1 MATSSGR
8 SIYNRYFGDF
18 RGVDFSSD
26 HTQVNEAR
34 LAYLVNMYRDYQSG
48 QGKAL
53 ETIPGFRRRVNLPG
67 NDPIYGIH
75 SIDDGGTENVLIHAG
90 KRLYK
95 WHNYPHSVGVDV
107 KTTVMLP
114 APTSEE
120 SGIKTFIVAIPDQ
133 AMKLISVIMST
144 GEDITYSVERF
155 DAQAHEMVISRS
167 DLFADD
173 LLTITYYEGELHV
186 EDALFDAMEERKS
199 ESFLFNNRL
208 YMLDGKHYMVY
219 DGQTVKNAVG
229 EAYIPTTYINII
241 PDGENA
247 DIGTEYEQR
256 NMLTPLFKHTFIAD
270 GTTKDFYLNEMAL
283 EAITEVKVY
292 GEVLRDGYTVD
303 LAKGL
308 VSFSEAPVK
317 PQDATSGAYPEFYA
331 GVEITAQK
339 TLTAVSGVT
348 QERENIYE
356 LITECTI
363 ATVFD
368 NRVFFSGNP
377 AYPNHVFYCGR
388 NLTGYV
394 DPTYFGVLN
403 YMQDGVGKSPITG
416 MIPVAD
422 TLMVLKSDTRQDGS
436 VFFHTPHETGL
447 DLQPKIY
454 PSAQGLSGIGCLGA
468 CTNFLD
474 DPVFIS
480 RLGVEAVGQLSVRL
494 ERAVEHRSSLIDAK
508 LLRADLSKASLAEWG
523 GYLMVL
529 VDGSIYMAD
538 SRQKYMHEIGAAQ
551 YEWYYLEGIGVY
563 DDQYQSY
570 KYATQM
576 WDELE
581 GRTVSWCPTCGNGV
595 SACQCGNNEGW
606 IQIPLKLASDVYDE
620 KTDTRVDLRGEAA
633 NEPDEDGKQTS
644 NVFFE
649 ILTVEADDTGYTV
662 PVFYTVRELF
672 DIHDVSLGFEAYL
685 CTETGAYTG
694 GVFREA
700 TVLRTM
706 QDNVFFGTENG
717 VVCSFNFDKRNAT
730 GDIPNNYYTFDGRV
744 IFSGCA
750 TKMDNCGIP
759 HLTKSTVKKSTVI
772 KTRASTSS
780 AAKIKVRTN
789 RKPYEQIARINSTLF
804 SFESL
809 DFADLTFATIDQSL
823 FAIKEREKKW
833 VEKQYY
839 VYSDEFMKPFA
850 LFYISYRYYVAGRYK
865 E

>member
-292 GEVLRDGYTVD
+292 GEVLKDGYTVD

-377 AYPNHVFYCGR
+377 AYPNHIFYCGR

-468 CTNFLD
+468 CVNFLD
-474 DPVFIS
+474 DPIFIS
-480 RLGVEAVGQLSVRL
+480 RLGVEAVGQLSVRY
-494 ERAVEHRSSLIDAK
+494 ERAVEHRSSMIDAK
-508 LLRADLSKASLAEWG
+508 LLRADLTGASLEEWG
-523 GYLMVL
+523 GYLLVL
-529 VDGSIYMAD
+529 VDGCIYMAD
-538 SRQKYMHEIGAAQ
+538 SRQKYVHDIGVPQ
-551 YEWYYLEGIGVY
+551 YEWYYLEGIGVH
-563 DDQYQSY
+563 DGQYPEYRYSGQI
-570 KYATQM
+570 
-576 WDELE
+576 WEELE
-581 GRTVSWCPTCGNGV
+581 GKTVSWCSVCGK
-595 SACQCGNNEGW
+595 SAMGCECGNNDGW
-606 IQIPLKLASDVYDE
+606 ISIPLKLADAVYNAE
-620 KTDTRVDLRGEAA
+620 TNQVSDLRGEVV
-633 NEPDEDGKQTS
+633 NEPDHDGTPKVD
-644 NVFFE
+644 VFFE
-649 ILTVEADDTGYTV
+649 VLSVEPEGITYSV
-662 PVFYTVRELF
+662 PVFYMVYKVYDERGEFVRY
-672 DIHDVSLGFEAYL
+672 EAYL
-685 CTETGAYTG
+685 CDDTGAYTG
-694 GVFREA
+694 GVFRPA
-700 TVLRTM
+700 TVLRAM
-706 QDNVFFGTENG
+706 EDNVFFGTESG
-717 VVCSFNFDKRNAT
+717 VVCSFNFDKRSDM
-730 GDIPNNYYTFDGRV
+730 GDIPHTWYTFDNRA

-759 HLTKSTVKKSTVI
+759 GMTKSTVKKSTVI
-772 KTRASTSS
+772 KTRAAESS

-789 RKPYEQIARINSTLF
+789 RKPYEQIARINNTRF

-809 DFADLTFATIDQSL
+809 DFSDVAFVISDQSL
-823 FAIKEREKKW
+823 FAIKEKEKKW
-833 VEKQYY
+833 VEKQYFI
-839 VYSDEFMKPFA
+839 YSDEYMKPFA
-850 LFYISYRYYVAGRYK
+850 LFYISYRYQIAGRYK